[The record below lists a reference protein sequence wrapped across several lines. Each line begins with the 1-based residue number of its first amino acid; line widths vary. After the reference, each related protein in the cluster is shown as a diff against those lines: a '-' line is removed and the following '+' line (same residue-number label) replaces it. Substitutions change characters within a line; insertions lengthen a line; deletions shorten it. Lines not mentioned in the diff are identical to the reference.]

1 VSQMACIFYPCV
13 SFRPCVFAVRQMKL
27 RHYKKCFIFKAVSKD
42 RYDHITDNELLEKF
56 YSDHDNQWLGIVL
69 QRYTLLLLGVC
80 MKYLKNEEEAKDS
93 VQQIFL
99 KAITELGKYKVVY
112 IKSWLYM
119 VARNHCLM
127 KLRDKH
133 VFISVEENTQLT
145 APETDRKELADK
157 EVTLTLL
164 ESSLEELN
172 PEQKTCVTLFYLQKK
187 SYQEIVESTGYS
199 LSQVKSYIQ
208 NGKRNL
214 KLLVEKKMNTT
225 E

>member
-1 VSQMACIFYPCV
+1 MEFY
-13 SFRPCVFAVRQMKL
+13 SYGILHKMLYFET
-27 RHYKKCFIFKAVSKD
+27 VSKD
-42 RYDHITDNELLEKF
+42 KYDHITDTELLEKF

-69 QRYTLLLLGVC
+69 QRYTMLLLGVC
-80 MKYLKNEEEAKDS
+80 MKYLKNEEEAKDA

-99 KAITELGKYKVVY
+99 KSITELAKYKVAY

-127 KLRDKH
+127 KLRDRNIFMP
-133 VFISVEENTQLT
+133 VDDNTKLAAQ
-145 APETDRKELADK
+145 ETDRKELAEK
-157 EVTLTLL
+157 EITLGLL
-164 ESSLEELN
+164 ETSLEELN

-187 SYQEIVESTGYS
+187 SYQEIVDETGYS
-199 LSQVKSYIQ
+199 LLQVKSYIQ

-214 KLLVEKKMNTT
+214 KILVEKKMNHA